1 MDKTKM
7 NLFTV
12 TGCRAALLAGEISAV
27 ELTGM
32 FLERI
37 RHNDGE
43 LGAYLTLCGT
53 EAMEAAERA
62 DACLSGNIVEDTD
75 GKQSALAGIP
85 YACKDNLTT
94 KGIRTTCAS
103 RMLADFIPPYDAAA
117 VERMQNAGAVLLG
130 KTNLDEFAMGS
141 ACENS
146 ALGKTVHPLDKTRS
160 PGGSSGGS
168 AAAVA
173 AGEAVFAL
181 GSDTGGSARQPA
193 SFCGLVSMKPTYG
206 LVSRY
211 GLVEFASSMDTV
223 CPMTRTVEDNR
234 LVLRT
239 LAGRDVR
246 DMTSLALPDEWY
258 TALANDALVCNLKD
272 KRIAFAA
279 DIGRYCDRAT
289 ADNTFRAARLLA
301 EAGCVVEEVALPSP
315 EHALEVYVILT
326 AAESSSNLARYD
338 GIRYGTVGTGESYRE
353 MGADART
360 AGFGEEVTRRIL
372 TGTYALSEAHGGRY
386 FHKIKHVQQN
396 IQRQTEEIL
405 NRYDAFLMPT
415 TGSVAF
421 PLSMGEKPENRYDS
435 DRFTVYANLTG
446 LPAIQIPSGGDG
458 TLPTGI
464 SLLGRRCGE
473 LELYR
478 LAAQLEE
485 MLADANRT
493 EVQAYGR
500 I

>member
-1 MDKTKM
+1 MDKSKWDLSTI
-7 NLFTV
+7 V
-12 TGCRAALLAGEISAV
+12 GCRKALQAGEISAA
-27 ELTGM
+27 ELTGLY
-32 FLERI
+32 LERI
-37 RHNDGE
+37 RQNDSG
-43 LGAYLTLCGT
+43 LGAYLTLCET
-53 EAMEAAERA
+53 EAMEAAKRA
-62 DACLSGNIVEDTD
+62 DAYLAGAVVESNIKEQFV
-75 GKQSALAGIP
+75 LMGIP

-103 RMLADFIPPYDAAA
+103 RMLAEFVPPYDAST
-117 VERMQNAGAVLLG
+117 VERMRDAGAVLLG
-130 KTNLDEFAMGS
+130 KTNMDEFAMGS

-173 AGEAVFAL
+173 SGEAVFAL

-206 LVSRY
+206 LVPRY

-234 LVLRT
+234 LVLSV
-239 LAGRDVR
+239 LAGKDPR
-246 DMTSLALPDEWY
+246 DMTSLALPAEWY
-258 TALANDALVCNLKD
+258 ASLKKESLVCGLRG
-272 KRIAFAA
+272 KRIALAA
-279 DIGRYCDRAT
+279 EIKRHCDRAT
-289 ADNTFRAARLLA
+289 AENTVRAAKLLE
-301 EAGCVVEEVALPSP
+301 EAGCIVEEVSLPSP

-338 GIRYGTVGTGESYRE
+338 GIRYGTSGSGDSYRE

-360 AGFGEEVTRRIL
+360 MGFGEEVTRRIL
-372 TGTYALSEAHGGRY
+372 TGTYALSEAHGGKY
-386 FHKIKHVQQN
+386 FHKIKQVQQN
-396 IQRQTEEIL
+396 ILRQTEEIL
-405 NRYDAFLMPT
+405 SRYDAFLMPT
-415 TGSVAF
+415 TGSTAF
-421 PLSMGEKPENRYDS
+421 PLAVGDKAQDRYDS
-435 DRFTVYANLTG
+435 DRYTVYANLTG

-458 TLPTGI
+458 RLPTGV
-464 SLLGRRCGE
+464 SLLGRRYGE

-478 LAAQLEE
+478 LAARLGE
-485 MLADANRT
+485 MLTGANRT
-493 EVQAYGR
+493 EVCACGG